1 MIRLDTSY
9 KFTCFALNTNKIID
23 ICTSSVVHFNDGWI
37 MDPKQIFLDDYYQS
51 YAKVQLA
58 FIVS

>member
-9 KFTCFALNTNKIID
+9 KFICFALNTNKIID

-37 MDPKQIFLDDYYQS
+37 MDPKQIFLDDYYQL
-51 YAKVQLA
+51 YAKV
-58 FIVS
+58 